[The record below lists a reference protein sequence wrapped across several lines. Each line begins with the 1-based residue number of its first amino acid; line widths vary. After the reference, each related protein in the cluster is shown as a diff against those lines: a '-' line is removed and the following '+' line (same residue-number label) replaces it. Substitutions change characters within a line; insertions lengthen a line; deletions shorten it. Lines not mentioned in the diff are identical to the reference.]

1 VPDPSLVLVPP
12 GRAFAST
19 WHFPLFIIASP
30 NDKQSH
36 SFSIMH
42 SKNKKL

>member
-19 WHFPLFIIASP
+19 WHFPLRR
-30 NDKQSH
+30 
-36 SFSIMH
+36 
-42 SKNKKL
+42 